1 MEVKRRLGILATEY
15 VDFTN
20 DILQKYSFFKDGS
33 FVKLFIERIKVS
45 FLSSISR
52 VLVCVCACVRSHACV
67 RKSRC
72 EGGAKP
78 HGFVRAMCV
87 RAGVFWASHTCA
99 IAPEIFQTFFLILL
113 KKFFFQTKIEK
124 KNFKP
129 EIFRGLQTF
138 F

>member
-1 MEVKRRLGILATEY
+1 MFKQQDK
-15 VDFTN
+15 DFWESYLWTQCMKMKM
-20 DILQKYSFFKDGS
+20 L
-33 FVKLFIERIKVS
+33 KLFFAELLRLVHLWPMH
-45 FLSSISR
+45 FCR

-113 KKFFFQTKIEK
+113 KKKIFQQKIEK
-124 KNFKP
+124 KFSNLK
-129 EIFRGLQTF
+129 F
-138 F
+138 FEVYKHFSKYYYFF